1 VNVDRRHRLIRR
13 YAVTDAAEHDV
24 SGAGVSMDTFM
35 ADALAE
41 LDDIE
46 RIDRLTS
53 IAESRRQECL
63 SSLRSTKTRNPL
75 REPAHAT
82 PLIGGPFA
90 FRLSFQVQG

>member
-1 VNVDRRHRLIRR
+1 MR
-13 YAVTDAAEHDV
+13 VTDAAEHDV

-41 LDDIE
+41 KLDDIE

-90 FRLSFQVQG
+90 FRLSLQVQG